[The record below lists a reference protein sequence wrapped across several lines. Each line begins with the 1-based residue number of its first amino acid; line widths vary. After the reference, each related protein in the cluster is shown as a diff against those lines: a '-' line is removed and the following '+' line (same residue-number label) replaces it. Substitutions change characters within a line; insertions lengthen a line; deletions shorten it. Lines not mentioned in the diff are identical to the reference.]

1 MRFGPILPVL
11 AAAAL
16 AAGCASASAPKPSA
30 ATLFASSCGA
40 CHTLT
45 GVNSPRK
52 QGGDLL
58 HVHLSHADLVQFTR
72 EMPVRHPLSAS
83 EVDAVTA
90 YVLAAERRG

>member
-1 MRFGPILPVL
+1 VL

-16 AAGCASASAPKPSA
+16 AGGCGATGPSSPPSGKR
-30 ATLFASSCGA
+30 LFAGSCGG

-45 GVNSPRK
+45 GVNAPSH

-58 HVHLSHADLVQFTR
+58 HVRLSRPQLVQFTQ
-72 EMPVRHPLSAS
+72 EMPVRHPLTEAQ
-83 EVDAVTA
+83 VDAVTA